1 MKAVR
6 VHIAQGK
13 NKIENK
19 SLTDN
24 LDGTFNSERESNSK
38 SYDHYHLVQRIE
50 VVVLRKIVVV
60 VGVVLE
66 LKMIL
71 VETVMVVQKQEC

>member
-24 LDGTFNSERESNSK
+24 LDGTFNSELGSNSK
-38 SYDHYHLVQRIE
+38 SYDHYHLVQQIE
-50 VVVLRKIVVV
+50 VVVLGKIVVV
-60 VGVVLE
+60 VVVE
-66 LKMIL
+66 LRMIL
-71 VETVMVVQKQEC
+71 VVTVMVVQKQEC